1 ARGGP
6 RPARRPHGEP
16 GAGPPPRPPVFRRG
30 RPGSN
35 PPPRGPPG
43 PPAPGARGGGPP
55 RHAARAEAAD
65 TLADLGLAPE
75 QLLRRPAGLSG
86 GQLQRAALARALLA
100 RPRVL
105 LCDEITTA
113 LDEPTAARI
122 HRHLD
127 AYRRRTGAA
136 IVAIGHDL
144 PGQLDR
150 ADRVALVDAG
160 RLVDLGPPARL
171 LAQPRTPLLA
181 DLLAAESPPG
191 QGT

>member
-1 ARGGP
+1 MAGVGVLLRPPPPGARPGRRDRGP
-6 RPARRPHGEP
+6 PARARPRR
-16 GAGPPPRPPVFRRG
+16 RPRRG
-30 RPGSN
+30 RRH
-35 PPPRGPPG
+35 PR
-43 PPAPGARGGGPP
+43 RP
-55 RHAARAEAAD
+55 RPR
-65 TLADLGLAPE
+65 PE

-171 LAQPRTPLLA
+171 LAQPTTPLLA

-191 QGT
+191 QGGT